1 MSMKVNNLEVIIKDT
16 NFAWKLIKTKKNYF
30 NKVCSNIEIDMST
43 AIMIFVNKMIDKKHI
58 PFEYQLK
65 SDLVF
70 NTDKKLVIC
79 SQGKRIRVYLQ

>member
-1 MSMKVNNLEVIIKDT
+1 
-16 NFAWKLIKTKKNYF
+16 
-30 NKVCSNIEIDMST
+30 MST